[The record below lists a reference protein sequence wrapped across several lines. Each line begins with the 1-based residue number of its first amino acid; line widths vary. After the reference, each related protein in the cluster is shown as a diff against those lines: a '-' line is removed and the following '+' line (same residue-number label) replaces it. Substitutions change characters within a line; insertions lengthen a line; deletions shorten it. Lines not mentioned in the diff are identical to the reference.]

1 MKKITDERLQLKN
14 LRNIRILF
22 IVQSIGIIGILAY
35 DLVTKGMDGM
45 TDNPLWFV
53 FIITAVVS
61 AYLSMSISVDHES
74 DKKSPNKGLITSL
87 IVITLISVLIGV
99 FVSFTDGFGPIN
111 GIIIGGVIFLCS
123 LVPVLY
129 ICYLRTKW

>member
-14 LRNIRILF
+14 LRDIRVLF

-53 FIITAVVS
+53 FIITVVVS

-74 DKKSPNKGLITSL
+74 DKKSPNKGLIISL
-87 IVITLISVLIGV
+87 IVIILISVVIGV
-99 FVSFTDGFGPIN
+99 SVSFTDGFGPIN
-111 GIIIGGVIFLCS
+111 GIITGGITFFCFLA
-123 LVPVLY
+123 PILY
-129 ICYLRTKW
+129 IYYLRTK